1 MTMSSSTYL
10 CADFSG
16 IDWMIMQF
24 RLMLLNQ
31 ITFKS
36 SQKPINQIK
45 QNWAK
50 MFFCWSTLKILCDG
64 PDLYPIYVAV
74 TTRIG

>member
-10 CADFSG
+10 CANFSG

-24 RLMLLNQ
+24 RLILLNQ
-31 ITFKS
+31 IKLK

-45 QNWAK
+45 QNRAK
-50 MFFCWSTLKILCDG
+50 MFFCWSTLQILCDD
-64 PDLYPIYVAV
+64 PDLYPLY
-74 TTRIG
+74 RSCHY